1 MKIIMLAMMLAVLL
15 SGAHSSKRKGYIGRG
30 EVSPALPP
38 KAIESPGGTV
48 STPGGSNLYIMERE
62 VVRGK
67 HREKVSLFGKPGDT
81 LPEQTKHYNRLN
93 DLDTKQKCV
102 LFIISP
108 MFYTFQAPCFLP

>member
-1 MKIIMLAMMLAVLL
+1 MLAMMLAVLL

-30 EVSPALPP
+30 GVSPALPP
-38 KAIESPGGTV
+38 KAIKSPGGTA
-48 STPGGSNLYIMERE
+48 STPRGSKLYIMERE

-67 HREKVSLFGKPGDT
+67 HREKVSLFGNPGDT

-102 LFIISP
+102 NCMSSP
-108 MFYTFQAPCFLP
+108 MFYTFQAPFFLP

>member
-1 MKIIMLAMMLAVLL
+1 MKIIMLAMMLAVFL

-30 EVSPALPP
+30 GLSPALPP
-38 KAIESPGGTV
+38 KAIKSPGGTV
-48 STPGGSNLYIMERE
+48 STPDGSNLYIMERE

-67 HREKVSLFGKPGDT
+67 HREKVSLFGKSGDT

-93 DLDTKQKCV
+93 DLDPKQKCV